1 MECVE
6 CDTHG
11 TPVCWCPIIQRGVLD
26 KNVAQSLAS
35 SNMSNVSK
43 MSGMFQGANSFNQP
57 LNKWNVSNVTEM
69 TGMFQGIESFN
80 QSLDSWNLSDD
91 IYTDLFEGY

>member
-1 MECVE
+1 
-6 CDTHG
+6 
-11 TPVCWCPIIQRGVLD
+11 
-26 KNVAQSLAS
+26 
-35 SNMSNVSK
+35 
-43 MSGMFQGANSFNQP
+43 MFQGAKSFNQP

>member
-1 MECVE
+1 
-6 CDTHG
+6 
-11 TPVCWCPIIQRGVLD
+11 
-26 KNVAQSLAS
+26 
-35 SNMSNVSK
+35 